1 MSVSEAFF
9 SEGLCYMETSQFI
22 CIVYQLVG
30 YCVIGVFTEKC
41 FWTDICIVSGYIH
54 LKPLY
59 GMTSS

>member
-41 FWTDICIVSGYIH
+41 F
-54 LKPLY
+54 
-59 GMTSS
+59 